1 MNNRFNPEMLQLA
14 RQFRGLSQI
23 ALAKGTG
30 ITQGFLSKIENGL
43 IEPGADTLN
52 TLSATLSFPQ
62 SYFFNQDR
70 VYGLPISVHAY
81 RKKASVPQKT
91 LDAIQAEMNLRVI
104 HYRKLLR
111 SVDIAQELELPHLDV
126 EQYGGD
132 TEEIASLV
140 RRTWMMPNGPVKNL
154 IDYVERAGVL
164 VFICDFPSGKVDGVT
179 MAVKGMPPCIFLSKN
194 QPADRMR
201 FSLAHEL
208 GHLVMHR
215 QPRPSMEDEA
225 NTFAA
230 ALLMP
235 RRDIYFELK
244 NASIKSIAA
253 LKPVWKVS
261 MAALLV
267 RAATLGAITTTQSSY
282 LWRQLSSMGYR
293 LREPSE
299 LEFPQEKAVL
309 TAEVLELHMQEL
321 GYTHEEMMNT
331 LGILAADYTD
341 LYKGS
346 TQEQPKAKL
355 RIVK

>member
-1 MNNRFNPEMLQLA
+1 MNDRFNPEMLQLA

-23 ALAKGTG
+23 ALAKATG

-43 IEPGADTLN
+43 IEPGDETLN
-52 TLSATLSFPQ
+52 TLCATLSFPH

-111 SVDIAQELELPHLDV
+111 SVDIAQELELPYLDV

-140 RRTWMMPNGPVKNL
+140 RRTWMMPNGPIKNL

-164 VFICDFPSGKVDGVT
+164 VFICDFPDGKVDGVT

-235 RRDIYFELK
+235 RRDIYYDLK
-244 NASIKSIAA
+244 NASIKSLAA

-261 MAALLV
+261 IAALLV
-267 RAATLGAITTTQSSY
+267 RATTVDAITKTQGSY
-282 LWRQLSSMGYR
+282 MWRQLSSMGYR

-299 LEFPQEKAVL
+299 LDFPHETSVL
-309 TAEVLELHMQEL
+309 TTEILELHMQEL
-321 GYTHEEMMNT
+321 GYTHEEMMST
-331 LGILAADYTD
+331 LGVVASDYRD
-341 LYKGS
+341 LYKVAP
-346 TQEQPKAKL
+346 QEQPRAKL
-355 RIVK
+355 RVVK